1 MTILFRKISFYLAL
15 LGIAGMV
22 LLVVKLAA
30 KEPMPVPPVTPPA
43 KPFAKGLGAA
53 GLVEA
58 RNENTLV
65 GTPVAGLVAKVLV
78 KVWDEVKIGQPLFEL
93 DRTELEARLIGERA
107 QVAVAEATARMAH
120 DQVDRLE
127 RLAKVASGALAE
139 EELTTRRSEAAV
151 AAANVA
157 LARAAL
163 DQTEAMLARLT
174 VRAPLDGTVLQVNI
188 RAGEAITPASA
199 KPPMLVGNIKELQ
212 VRADVDEQ
220 VAPRVRAGAAATGY
234 VRGDA
239 KRQIPLAFVRI
250 EPFVIPK
257 VSLTGG
263 SSERVD
269 TRVLQVIYRFA
280 NPVDHP
286 LYVGQQMDLFIEE

>member
-1 MTILFRKISFYLAL
+1 MTIFFRKISFYLAL
-15 LGIAGMV
+15 LGVAGM
-22 LLVVKLAA
+22 LALVVKSAG
-30 KEPMPVPPVTPPA
+30 KEPMPAPPIAPPA
-43 KPFAKGLGAA
+43 KPFKKGLGAA

-58 RNENTLV
+58 RNENTLI
-65 GTPVAGLVAKVLV
+65 GTPAAGLVARVFV
-78 KVWDEVKIGQPLFEL
+78 KVWDEVKIGQPLYEL

-107 QVAVAEATARMAH
+107 QVMVAEATMRMAQAH
-120 DQVDRLE
+120 VERLE

-139 EELTTRRSEAAV
+139 EELTTRRNEAAV
-151 AAANVA
+151 ATANIA

-163 DQTEAMLARLT
+163 DQTEAMIARLT

-188 RAGEAITPASA
+188 RAGEAITPAAA

-239 KRQIPLAFVRI
+239 TRQIPLTFVRI

-280 NPVDHP
+280 NPGDHP